1 MISGNATVTVTAAAA
16 QGGPLPANTGGP
28 AASVPPRVARG
39 PPAAGPTA

>member
-16 QGGPLPANTGGP
+16 QGGPLPANTGGLRP
-28 AASVPPRVARG
+28 GPPRVARG